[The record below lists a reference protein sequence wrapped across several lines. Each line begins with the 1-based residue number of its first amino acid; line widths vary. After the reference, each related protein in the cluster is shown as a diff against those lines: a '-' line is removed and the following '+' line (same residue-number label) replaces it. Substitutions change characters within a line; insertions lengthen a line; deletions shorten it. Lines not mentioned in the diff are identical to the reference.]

1 MGLCFRSQYQV
12 QGRSAAHQMQRCSSC
27 AASRRP
33 HTRHSRGIIKSINSR
48 IMPQRY
54 SFLSTPFLRGGS

>member
-12 QGRSAAHQMQRCSSC
+12 QGRSAAHQMQRCFSC
-27 AASRRP
+27 APSRRP

-48 IMPQRY
+48 IMRQKYTLFPN
-54 SFLSTPFLRGGS
+54 PGGK